1 MLSVEWLQFKKPAK
15 LPTYGEDMLV
25 LDRRSEVWRNSS
37 MESFTS
43 TPVYKDG
50 RVYTTIKRGELVCL
64 DADTG
69 EEHWVLKLSPDQ
81 VHASP
86 TWADGK
92 LFVPMFDGKVF
103 IVVDEG
109 DSGKVISEIDLGSA
123 CLAAPSVAHG
133 RVFIQTKK
141 NCIVLVQ
148 QNLLRPSWSS
158 HQKFQRDQIQLFHYR
173 WCLLSLL

>member
-1 MLSVEWLQFKKPAK
+1 
-15 LPTYGEDMLV
+15 
-25 LDRRSEVWRNSS
+25 

-103 IVVDEG
+103 IVVDRG
-109 DSGKVISEIDLGSA
+109 
-123 CLAAPSVAHG
+123 
-133 RVFIQTKK
+133 
-141 NCIVLVQ
+141 
-148 QNLLRPSWSS
+148 LRKGY
-158 HQKFQRDQIQLFHYR
+158 Q
-173 WCLLSLL
+173 

>member
-1 MLSVEWLQFKKPAK
+1 MKRLSNVSWRCNAGVILYDDKVIAIHGKENLDSSVIGRMVAIQKPAK

-109 DSGKVISEIDLGSA
+109 DSGKVISEMI
-123 CLAAPSVAHG
+123 
-133 RVFIQTKK
+133 
-141 NCIVLVQ
+141 
-148 QNLLRPSWSS
+148 
-158 HQKFQRDQIQLFHYR
+158 
-173 WCLLSLL
+173 